1 MDQMD
6 RKILD
11 IIQTEIPIA
20 PNAFKIVANQA
31 GTTEKDLLSRINA
44 LKNKGII
51 RRIGGSFDSA
61 GLGYHSVLVAAKVPK
76 NKLPATVEML
86 NKYTGVT
93 HNYLRDHEY
102 NLWFTLTA
110 SSETRVYEII
120 EILKDK
126 TGVKKMTPLP
136 SLQKFKIKV
145 HFKMS
150 EDN

>member
-11 IIQTEIPIA
+11 IIQTEIPIV
-20 PNAFKIVANQA
+20 PNAFKVVANRV
-31 GTTEKDLLSRINA
+31 GTTETDLLSRINR
-44 LKNKGII
+44 LKSKGII

-61 GLGYHSVLVAAKVPK
+61 GLGYHSVLIAAKVPK
-76 NKLPATVEML
+76 KKLPATVKML

-93 HNYLRDHEY
+93 HNYLREHEY

-126 TGVKKMTPLP
+126 TGIKKMTPLP

-150 EDN
+150 EDK